1 MTDAIWIYAEQQ
13 EGEMLDSS
21 LELICEGRRLA
32 DLAKRELGVALFGS
46 QIEGLAG
53 TLSPYGADSVFLVDH
68 ELFENYHPD
77 LFTSAL
83 AGLVKAH
90 DPGILLFSATTIGQD
105 LAPRVAA
112 RLRTTLVPGCD
123 KLDISGDGSMLQT
136 RLAFQNKVHT
146 TIASPGAR
154 PQIATFTPGVAK
166 IKKSAAS
173 KETRVIP
180 VAHADYLK
188 PDSRKIEITGFI
200 KADPRTVDIT
210 DAELIVSGGKGV
222 KDKQSFQLIWDLA
235 DALGASV
242 AGSRMAVDNEWI
254 DRTRQI
260 GQSGKTVSP
269 DLIISCGISGAT
281 AHTFGMRDTKTI
293 IAINEDKAA
302 PIMKIADLAVVGDLH
317 EILPELIKQLK
328 ESGASEI

>member
-1 MTDAIWIYAEQQ
+1 MTEAVWIFAEQR
-13 EGEMLDSS
+13 EGELPDSS
-21 LELICEGRRLA
+21 LELVCEGRRLA
-32 DLAKRELGVALFGS
+32 DAAKGELGVVLFGHR
-46 QIEGLAG
+46 IEGLAEI
-53 TLSPYGADSVFLVDH
+53 LPPYGADSVFLLDH
-68 ELFENYHPD
+68 ELFEHYHPD
-77 LFTSAL
+77 LFTSTL

-123 KLDISGDGSMLQT
+123 RLDISDDGSLLQT
-136 RLAFQNKVHT
+136 RLAFQNKVHA
-146 TIASPGAR
+146 TITCPGAR
-154 PQIATFTPGVAK
+154 PQTATLTPGAAK
-166 IKKSAAS
+166 IRKPAAP
-173 KETRVIP
+173 KETRIIP
-180 VAHADYLK
+180 VEHTDYLK
-188 PDSRKIEITGFI
+188 PDSRRVEITGFI
-200 KADPRTVDIT
+200 KADPRTIDIM

-254 DRTRQI
+254 DRERQV

-281 AHTFGMRDTKTI
+281 AHTFSMRDTKTI

-302 PIMKIADLAVVGDLH
+302 PIMKMADLAVVGDLH

-328 ESGASEI
+328 ESSAPET